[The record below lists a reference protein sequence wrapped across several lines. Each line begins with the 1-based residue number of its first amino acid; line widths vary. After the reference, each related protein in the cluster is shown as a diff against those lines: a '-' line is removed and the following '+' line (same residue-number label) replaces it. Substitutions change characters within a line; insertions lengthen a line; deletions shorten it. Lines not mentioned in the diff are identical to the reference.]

1 MGFPYWLAGPVFPS
15 CLFGKMILTAPTMLH
30 RDPHLQPRD
39 WFISESHHPAR
50 KSEGSSVNALA
61 QSTMGYFL
69 CFSLRLSRL
78 SHLVAQHGGPGSPR
92 AFVTVRIHPSSPTE
106 PAQGIDQGPRRTVL
120 WSLCSLAQTLL
131 GSYKANKNFPRNPS
145 FSCTLPPR
153 PVKECLYSICH

>member
-1 MGFPYWLAGPVFPS
+1 MANPGALPDVGRMQTMPGRNRAPSIPRKTLWASHTGLQSPVFPS
-15 CLFGKMILTAPTMLH
+15 CLLGKMILTAPTMLH

-78 SHLVAQHGGPGSPR
+78 SHLVAQRGGPGSPR

-106 PAQGIDQGPRRTVL
+106 PAQGIDRTKEDCALGFV
-120 WSLCSLAQTLL
+120 LL
-131 GSYKANKNFPRNPS
+131 GSNSVGF
-145 FSCTLPPR
+145 
-153 PVKECLYSICH
+153 I